1 MGNPEKVSLKTFWE
15 TVEQRLAACS
25 EEELRNTLR
34 AMAQETPPSERRVF
48 LNRLNPKEETV
59 AAIEQAIRQE
69 DLLADIDDVMQE
81 LESEMEDPHREY
93 EWGTYDDEDSLGPY
107 TSFVEPLTAL
117 FNRAEAVFDSSNAAL
132 ARQAYEKL
140 FAALELEDDY
150 GRGIRP
156 YDLPD
161 IEMQEARARYLRAVY
176 ETEPPKRRPKAL
188 FEYFGK
194 LQFWDFPSSPKLE
207 DLLEISTRPLPDR
220 DRFLE
225 DWIAYLRGC
234 DDRNADRWLRE
245 AICLTRGTQ
254 GLEELARA
262 EGKKHPRAYL
272 DWFTALEQENHYH
285 EILEA
290 AQEALQELP
299 TNLPIRAA
307 IADHL
312 CKAAAELNESSI
324 FQAGRWEAFLVKP
337 TVVRLIGL
345 WEAISEAIERLDRM
359 REAARH
365 IKDYLEHPPTRSAM
379 WGFGSDDLERPAW
392 IDKSALVHAYL
403 LSNEWE
409 AAHRLAVAEKPLG
422 WSSSNNPQGL
432 VVAFFLVALSGKLP
446 DALPVNLG
454 RLWREALGY
463 SAGFGSPGW
472 GELDETMGARAKE
485 TPLLN
490 QLNAAYAELLLNAPL
505 SEEQQKS
512 YLTWCLEVIMKR
524 VNGIVGG
531 QHRRSYGKAAA
542 LASAGIEVLRLRGDD
557 RAAQTLLDEVRGRFP
572 RHRAFQGEL
581 NAAIKAI

>member
-1 MGNPEKVSLKTFWE
+1 L
-15 TVEQRLAACS
+15 
-25 EEELRNTLR
+25 
-34 AMAQETPPSERRVF
+34 
-48 LNRLNPKEETV
+48 
-59 AAIEQAIRQE
+59 
-69 DLLADIDDVMQE
+69 
-81 LESEMEDPHREY
+81 
-93 EWGTYDDEDSLGPY
+93 
-107 TSFVEPLTAL
+107 
-117 FNRAEAVFDSSNAAL
+117 
-132 ARQAYEKL
+132 
-140 FAALELEDDY
+140 
-150 GRGIRP
+150 
-156 YDLPD
+156 
-161 IEMQEARARYLRAVY
+161 
-176 ETEPPKRRPKAL
+176 
-188 FEYFGK
+188 
-194 LQFWDFPSSPKLE
+194 
-207 DLLEISTRPLPDR
+207 
-220 DRFLE
+220 
-225 DWIAYLRGC
+225 IA
-234 DDRNADRWLRE
+234 
-245 AICLTRGTQ
+245 
-254 GLEELARA
+254 
-262 EGKKHPRAYL
+262 
-272 DWFTALEQENHYH
+272 
-285 EILEA
+285 
-290 AQEALQELP
+290 
-299 TNLPIRAA
+299 
-307 IADHL
+307 
-312 CKAAAELNESSI
+312 
-324 FQAGRWEAFLVKP
+324 
-337 TVVRLIGL
+337 L

-379 WGFGSDDLERPAW
+379 WDFGSDDLERSAW
-392 IDKSALVHAYL
+392 IDKSALAHAYL